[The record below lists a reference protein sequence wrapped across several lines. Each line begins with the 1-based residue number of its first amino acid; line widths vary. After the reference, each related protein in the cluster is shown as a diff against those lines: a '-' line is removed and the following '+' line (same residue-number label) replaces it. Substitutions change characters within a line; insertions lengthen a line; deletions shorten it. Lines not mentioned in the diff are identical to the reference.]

1 MTIKILKPIFEHLRN
16 NKQIS
21 FDWKKFKIK
30 ASPKLRKLKAG
41 WTVEA
46 VQDLQSMY
54 SLDLEQEMADALKE
68 EIDKEILQS
77 IITEEDMSKQVIGI
91 CGLIGSGKDT
101 VGQLLVDEYD
111 FTKVSFAGTL
121 KDMTA
126 VLFDWDR
133 DMLEGTTPETRA
145 EREVTDEWWTK
156 KLGREWSPRIALQQ
170 MGTEVIRNHLHQD
183 MWIHTVENKIRKLD
197 KVVITDCRFANEID
211 FVKKHGDIWVVD
223 RGKKPSW
230 WEYAVA
236 FNNPSS
242 PDTQRLMHDAGRTPS
257 QLGVHASEYSWAGV
271 NATNTIDNNGSIE
284 GLYARV
290 RSLV

>member
-1 MTIKILKPIFEHLRN
+1 MKIITAIFDHLREN
-16 NKQIS
+16 RITFNWKTFKVKAEPYPWTVKIHDGGYYIADDIVEQMAKQI
-21 FDWKKFKIK
+21 
-30 ASPKLRKLKAG
+30 
-41 WTVEA
+41 
-46 VQDLQSMY
+46 Q
-54 SLDLEQEMADALKE
+54 E
-68 EIDKEILQS
+68 EIDKEVLK
-77 IITEEDMSKQVIGI
+77 TLTGEDMTKQVIGI

-145 EREVTDEWWTK
+145 EREVIDPWWTD

-170 MGTEVIRNHLHQD
+170 IGTEVIRNHLHED

-197 KVVITDCRFANEID
+197 KVVITDCRFPNEID
-211 FVKKHGDIWVVD
+211 FVKKHGDIWVVE
-223 RGKKPSW
+223 RGEYPSW
-230 WEYAVA
+230 WEYAVS
-236 FNNPSS
+236 FNYPSS
-242 PDTQRLMHDAGRTPS
+242 PDTRRMMYDAGRTPE

-271 NATNTIDNNGSIE
+271 EATRTIDNNGSIE
-284 GLYARV
+284 GLYKRV
-290 RSLV
+290 RSLVE